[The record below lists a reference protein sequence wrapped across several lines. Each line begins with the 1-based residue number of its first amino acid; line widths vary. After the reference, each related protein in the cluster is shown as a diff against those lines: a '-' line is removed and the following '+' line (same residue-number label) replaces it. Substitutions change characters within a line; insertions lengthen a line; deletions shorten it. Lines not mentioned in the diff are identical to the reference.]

1 MKLENKLAISALL
14 LGASVVTASAQI
26 FTPGDI
32 VVSVYGDVGTQ
43 TNDYLDGQVTP
54 ISLEEFTSTI
64 APLVD
69 TAPVLTTTLPT
80 TGSGS
85 NVGIVG
91 EYGSSSE
98 GTLQLSGDGQYLTIG
113 GYDAVAAA
121 KGIQAATNSANGTSF
136 APGTPYGG
144 TTVALGQSADTDAP
158 RVAGL
163 IDSNGNVDTSSVFN
177 DIYNTN
183 NPRSVYSPDGKSL
196 YLSGQ
201 GAGATDEGG
210 LYLSSKGT
218 NTTTGVP
225 APTPIYNVVS
235 TRTVSES
242 NINAANG
249 TVSSTANLYYS
260 ADQNSKSKGTQTGI
274 FEYAGTP
281 TGSEG
286 ASTGTMITPANNG
299 LTGNALISYSPQG
312 YFFANATTLYVADT
326 GDPKAGKTGDGGI
339 QKWSYSAATG
349 KWVLDYTLRS
359 ANLLSTTSATTA
371 AHGET
376 GYEAIAGQ
384 VVNGVVDLYAV
395 SYTAGDAD
403 PNGLYGVADTLSD
416 TTAAQASSETVVEL
430 ATSDADNGTGPD
442 NDFKGVS
449 FAPQAVATPEPS
461 SWILAGVGVLA
472 GALFGRWRRA

>member
-1 MKLENKLAISALL
+1 MNFPKTTLSAFL
-14 LGASVVTASAQI
+14 LGASALTVSAQI

-32 VVSVYGDVGTQ
+32 IVSVYGDVGTQ
-43 TNDYLDGQVTP
+43 TTDYLDGQVTP

-69 TAPVLTTTLPT
+69 SVPVMTMTLPT
-80 TGSGS
+80 TASGS

-98 GTLQLSGDGQYLTIG
+98 GTIQLSGDGQYLTIG

-121 KGIQAATNSANGTSF
+121 NGIQATTNSANGTNF
-136 APGTPYGG
+136 APGTAYGG
-144 TTVALGQSADTDAP
+144 STVALGQSADTDAP
-158 RVAGL
+158 RVAGV
-163 IDSNGNVDTSSVFN
+163 IDANGKVDTSSVFN

-201 GAGATDEGG
+201 GAGASDEGG
-210 LYLSSKGT
+210 LYFSAKGT
-218 NTTTGVP
+218 NTTTGGP
-225 APTPIYNVVS
+225 APQPIYNVVS

-242 NINAANG
+242 TVNAVNG
-249 TVSSTANLYYS
+249 TVSSAPNLYYS

-274 FEYAGTP
+274 FEYSSTP
-281 TGSEG
+281 TGSQG
-286 ASTGTMITPANNG
+286 SNTGTMITPASNG
-299 LTGNALISYSPQG
+299 LTGSSLINYSPQG
-312 YFFANATTLYVADT
+312 YFFADSTTLYVADT

-339 QKWSYSAATG
+339 QKWSYNAATG
-349 KWVLDYTLRS
+349 KWMLDYTLRS
-359 ANLLSTTSATTA
+359 SDLLPTTTATTA

-403 PNGLYGVADTLSD
+403 PNGLYGVADTLSF
-416 TTAAQASSETVVEL
+416 TTATQAATETVVEL
-430 ATSDADNGTGPD
+430 ASSDADNGTGAD

-449 FAPQAVATPEPS
+449 FAPQAVATPEPA
-461 SWILAGVGVLA
+461 SWILAGLGVLA
-472 GALFGRWRRA
+472 FALFRRARPA